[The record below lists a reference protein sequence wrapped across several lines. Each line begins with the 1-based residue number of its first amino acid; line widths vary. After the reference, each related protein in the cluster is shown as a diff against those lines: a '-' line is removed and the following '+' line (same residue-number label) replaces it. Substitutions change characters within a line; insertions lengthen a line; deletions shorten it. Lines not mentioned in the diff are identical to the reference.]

1 MIISV
6 ETGDSLLATALATSK
21 PSGRK
26 YRMLWFG
33 GLIGIGLTMAA
44 GGSAIAAGKAMRF
57 WNTTSDT
64 IVKLQMAPVGTT
76 AWGSDQCKNDKDGE
90 VEADERLKILGI
102 QPGRY
107 DVKLKLKRG
116 RSCVVHDVEA
126 KEDGPYAFSIGDA
139 DLKDCTP

>member
-1 MIISV
+1 MIISI
-6 ETGDSLLATALATSK
+6 ETGDSIPAITLAPMK
-21 PSGRK
+21 RSGRG

-33 GLIGIGLTMAA
+33 GLIGLGLIITA

-126 KEDGPYAFSIGDA
+126 KEDGPYAFAIGDA
-139 DLKDCTP
+139 DLKDCSP